1 MKLKKPNHYGV
12 VVNDLEEAKERYSK
26 LLGIKKWYR
35 IVCDNLDLYYL
46 DEKRNCEVVLYVGGK
61 GSTKV
66 ELIQTRGDS
75 NIYTAMLETRG
86 EGLHHIMYN
95 VKNLDV
101 AVADFAN
108 NGYKV
113 LQKAS
118 FNSAGSKIRYAY
130 VGKNETDT
138 VFELVETTIMMGIK
152 KGDMP
157 FEIQLGVLT
166 GSYKRV

>member
-1 MKLKKPNHYGV
+1 MRLKKPNHIGV
-12 VVNDLEEAKERYSK
+12 VVNDLEEAKARYTK

-35 IVCDNLDLYYL
+35 IVCTELDLYYL
-46 DEKRNCEVVLYVGGK
+46 KEKRNCDVTLYVGGR
-61 GSTKV
+61 GATKI

-75 NIYTAMLETRG
+75 NIYTTKLEQSG
-86 EGLHHIMYN
+86 EGLHHVMYN

-101 AVADFAN
+101 AVADFEK

-113 LQKAS
+113 FQTAS
-118 FNSAGSKIRYAY
+118 FKSAGSKIRYAY

-138 VFELVETTIMMGIK
+138 VFELVETTIMLGMK

-157 FEIQLGVLT
+157 CEIQLGMLT